1 MGKYEY
7 IGKKEIMRRVSA
19 LGYLVASGKTCG
31 YSKFEGVEWVES
43 AKIKITAQRGGDWLQ
58 IAQTTYNAI
67 TEETENTTRTY
78 CSYSDGGYKESY

>member
-19 LGYLVASGKTCG
+19 LGYLEISGKMCG
-31 YSKFEGVEWVES
+31 YLKFEGVEWVES

-58 IAQTTYNAI
+58 ITQKLESITNTYS
-67 TEETENTTRTY
+67 RY
-78 CSYSDGGYKESY
+78 DGKRYLDKW

>member
-7 IGKKEIMRRVSA
+7 IGKREIMRRVYA
-19 LGYLVASGKTCG
+19 LGYQMESGKMHG

-58 IAQTTYNAI
+58 ITQRQENITHTYG
-67 TEETENTTRTY
+67 RY
-78 CSYSDGGYKESY
+78 DGKCYLDKW

>member
-7 IGKKEIMRRVSA
+7 IGKREIMRRVSV
-19 LGYLVASGKTCG
+19 LGYPVASGKMCS

-58 IAQTTYNAI
+58 ITQRHERITHTYS
-67 TEETENTTRTY
+67 RY
-78 CSYSDGGYKESY
+78 DGKNYLDKW

>member
-1 MGKYEY
+1 MAKYEY
-7 IGKKEIMRRVSA
+7 IGKREILRRVSA
-19 LGYLVASGKTCG
+19 LGYLEISGKMCG

-58 IAQTTYNAI
+58 ITQTTYNAI
-67 TEETENTTRTY
+67 IEETENTTRTY

>member
-7 IGKKEIMRRVSA
+7 IGKREIMRRVSA
-19 LGYLVASGKTCG
+19 LGYLEISGKTCV

>member
-7 IGKKEIMRRVSA
+7 IGKREIMRRVSA
-19 LGYLVASGKTCG
+19 LGYPVASGKMYS

-58 IAQTTYNAI
+58 VTQSQENITHTYS
-67 TEETENTTRTY
+67 RY
-78 CSYSDGGYKESY
+78 DGKCYLDKW